1 MSQVS
6 DVSIANQGFSAFRTE
21 LNNIIGALNTS
32 HIGSSA
38 PGSIAQGTIWIDTSA
53 GATGWVLK
61 LYDGAGHISLG
72 TINSTAN
79 TVDWTDSS
87 VTFDIV
93 NDTSPQLGGDLDIN
107 GQDITSASNAD
118 VDINPHGTGNV
129 VLKTDLVSVGGGSEI
144 GHISSNG
151 AYDLKLDT
159 NSSTN
164 SGSIVITDGANGD
177 IDITTNGI
185 GKIKFND
192 LAYIP
197 QQALTS
203 SSNAVAWDAQ
213 AKPNAYHLT
222 TENTTFSAPSN
233 ATEGAFICLEIN
245 FDGSHTI
252 GWNTVFEF
260 AASTEPTETAT
271 NGKTDLHVFR
281 YNGAVWQEVGRTMNL
296 SES

>member
-21 LNNIIGALNTS
+21 LNNILGAINST

-38 PGSIAQGTIWIDTSA
+38 PASLAQGSLWIDTSA
-53 GATGWVLK
+53 GATGWILK

-93 NDTSPQLGGDLDIN
+93 NDTTPQLGGDLDTNSANIKIDDAHGLFDEN
-107 GQDITSASNAD
+107 NNEQLIFQTTSSAVNYAELTNSA
-118 VDINPHGTGNV
+118 TGN
-129 VLKTDLVSVGGGSEI
+129 DVGLAVTGS
-144 GHISSNG
+144 
-151 AYDLKLDT
+151 DT
-159 NSSTN
+159 NVGLSVSTK
-164 SGSIVITDGANGD
+164 GNGT
-177 IDITTNGI
+177 IQ
-185 GKIKFND
+185 FND

-203 SSNAVAWDAQ
+203 SSNAVAWDVQ

-222 TENTTFSAPSN
+222 TENTTFSAPTN
-233 ATEGAFICLEIN
+233 AVEGAFICLEIN

-252 GWNTVFEF
+252 GWNTIFEF

-271 NGKTDLHVFR
+271 NGKTDIHVFR
-281 YNGAVWQEVGRTMNL
+281 YNGAIWQEVGRTMNL